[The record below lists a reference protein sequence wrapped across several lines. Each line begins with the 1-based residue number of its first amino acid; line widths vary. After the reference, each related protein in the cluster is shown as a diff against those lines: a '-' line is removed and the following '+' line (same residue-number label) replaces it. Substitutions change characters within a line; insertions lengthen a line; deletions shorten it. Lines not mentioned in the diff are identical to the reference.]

1 MKWQVVCIGKPSL
14 SWAKAAMADYA
25 ARLKRV
31 TAVEMT
37 ILKEGVPANV
47 NSQRMIEASAGSRR
61 IVLDERGKAI
71 TSMAFARW
79 IENRQNDGTKKVSVL
94 IGGAN
99 GHTEE
104 VRNSADEVWNLSSMT
119 LQHELALVVFME
131 QLYRA
136 YSIVRGEPYHRE

>member
-1 MKWQVVCIGKPSL
+1 MKWQVVCIGKPAL
-14 SWAKAAMADYA
+14 SWAKAGLADYA

-31 TAVEMT
+31 ASVDLIT
-37 ILKEGVPANV
+37 IKEGLPPQV
-47 NSQRMIEASAGSRR
+47 NSQRMLSASEGGRR
-61 IVLDERGKAI
+61 IVLDERGKSI
-71 TSMAFARW
+71 TSLAFAKW
-79 IENRQNDGTKKVSVL
+79 IEARQNGGTKRVSVL

-99 GHTEE
+99 GHSEE
-104 VRNSADEVWNLSSMT
+104 VRAAADEVWNLSAMT

>member
-1 MKWQVVCIGKPSL
+1 MKWQVVCIGKPAL
-14 SWAKAAMADYA
+14 SWAKAGLADYA

-31 TAVEMT
+31 ASVDLIT
-37 ILKEGVPANV
+37 IKEGLPSQV
-47 NSQRMIEASAGSRR
+47 NSQRMLSASEGGRR
-61 IVLDERGKAI
+61 IVLDERGKSI
-71 TSMAFARW
+71 TSMAFAKW
-79 IENRQNDGTKKVSVL
+79 IEARQNDGTKRVSVL

-99 GHTEE
+99 GHSEE
-104 VRNSADEVWNLSSMT
+104 VRAVADEVWNLSAMT